1 MKKIILILMLLWS
14 TQVYAVSDSTHDI
27 VLDKCN
33 LETDFFCINDESS
46 DVETVIKDETKK
58 ITVKKEGDIV
68 VFSLQIRDNQTDNIT
83 EKIDLKVDKST
94 IDIARKILKIIQTYQ
109 ETK

>member
-1 MKKIILILMLLWS
+1 MKKIILILILIWS
-14 TQVYAVSDSTHDI
+14 TQVYAISDSTHDKI
-27 VLDKCN
+27 LDECN
-33 LETDFFCINDESS
+33 LEDDFFCINDESS
-46 DVETVIKDETKK
+46 DTEIVLKDETKK
-58 ITVKKEGDIV
+58 ITAKKEGDIV